1 MAEPSHRRSRR
12 RGALLLLCSL
22 LLLLHPVVGNG
33 PGPDPQ
39 TVYSGDPVDPE
50 TEAAEGE
57 LALLPAVNGDFV
69 VAGTVR
75 MAANGTFERPAAN
88 ATASL
93 RALLDAEFYW
103 DSTREQ
109 YYAIDA
115 TLTNDSYRLTAERV
129 TARTVADALA
139 VPAAEAPAPV
149 ARAAS
154 ADDYRAV
161 VDRGRSAPID
171 DRPTLVETGEG
182 YVFVTR
188 AVEPAPDPFRVAK
201 LAGYALAGAGVVTGA
216 LLPVLTRLRP
226 D

>member
-1 MAEPSHRRSRR
+1 MAESSHRRSRR

-22 LLLLHPVVGNG
+22 LLLFHPVVGNG

-39 TVYSGDPVDPE
+39 TVYSGDPIDIE
-50 TEAAEGE
+50 TEATEGE

-69 VAGTVR
+69 VTGTIR

-103 DSTREQ
+103 DSTGEQ

-115 TLTNDSYRLTAERV
+115 TLTNDSFRLTAERV
-129 TARTVADALA
+129 TARTVAETLT
-139 VPAAEAPAPV
+139 VPAAEAPRPI
-149 ARAAS
+149 ARAAR
-154 ADDYRAV
+154 AADYRAV
-161 VDRGRSAPID
+161 VDRGRTAPID
-171 DRPTLVETGEG
+171 DRPTLVDTDDG

-188 AVEPAPDPFRVAK
+188 SVEPAPDPFRLAK
-201 LAGYALAGAGVVTGA
+201 LGGYALAGAGIVTGA
-216 LLPVLTRLRP
+216 LLPVLMRLRR